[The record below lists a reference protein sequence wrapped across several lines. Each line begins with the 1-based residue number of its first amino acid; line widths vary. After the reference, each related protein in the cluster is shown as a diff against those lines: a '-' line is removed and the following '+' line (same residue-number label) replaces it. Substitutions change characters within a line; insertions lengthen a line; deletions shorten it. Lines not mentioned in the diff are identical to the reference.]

1 MEFKIPVLSQFL
13 GFAAPGST
21 SNPFTEPPK
30 PSRLQELPAEI
41 HLLILHYLKH
51 RDKLSLL
58 RASRFFYDLLL
69 PLFYE
74 NLNTR
79 CTHNLVETLVRTPS
93 LCAYPRSLRLH
104 AWKAPIPQGP
114 GEGEGEAE
122 RSIGIIDIDLILRR
136 WDPSLVLAKARE
148 ASLSD
153 EEAARWEADIKREN
167 ADAWTGLLLTLLP
180 NLVRLYV
187 QFPQHSVYV
196 PRVIQSAASGQ
207 YTSIPVLQNI
217 QEVAVSAA
225 FEPDRESVPSL
236 VSPFFGLPRLRWLTT
251 DALFDGETHNH
262 TPTQTSPITH
272 LSIGWNRG
280 GLERLDDLVK
290 NCPHLE
296 SFRYGYFPYSWCDPL
311 LNHYL
316 YPALLQRKQSLKKLW
331 LDINSR
337 HDAGALSRTWPSF
350 SEFSALELLHVPHHL
365 LGHFYHHAPETETV
379 RGLPDLLPPSLE
391 TLHVTAVGTSAVNA
405 LFPCLAE
412 YVRLRSRQ
420 AQQGL
425 GQELTELVIA
435 SATFLPNMDN
445 ANANSDLDISTASIT
460 DPDTGRPPRSLL
472 DHVIDLRDTCI
483 ASGTRFAIHRK
494 DSRALAHWEF
504 KEPFPRRDLR

>member
-1 MEFKIPVLSQFL
+1 MEFKIPVLSQFM
-13 GFAAPGST
+13 GFTTPTST
-21 SNPFTEPPK
+21 SNPFTK
-30 PSRLQELPAEI
+30 PLTSRLQEVPAEI
-41 HLLILHYLKH
+41 HFLILHHLKP
-51 RDKLSLL
+51 RDKLRLL
-58 RASRFFYDLLL
+58 RASRFFYDLFL
-69 PLFYE
+69 PLTYE
-74 NLNTR
+74 DLNPRWTQ
-79 CTHNLVETLVRTPS
+79 NLVETLVRKPS

-104 AWKAPIPQGP
+104 AWRAPIPRGA
-114 GEGEGEAE
+114 GEEEGEAG
-122 RSIGIIDIDLILRR
+122 RSSRNIDIDLIVRR

-153 EEAARWEADIKREN
+153 EEASQWEEDIKWEN

-196 PRVIQSAASGQ
+196 PRVIQNAASGQ

-225 FEPDRESVPSL
+225 FEPDGESVPSL
-236 VSPFFGLPRLRWLTT
+236 VSPFYGLPRLRWLTT

-262 TPTQTSPITH
+262 TPTRTSPITH

-290 NCPHLE
+290 NCPDIE
-296 SFRYGYFPYSWCDPL
+296 SFRYGYFPYSWCDPS
-311 LNHYL
+311 LNHYI
-316 YPALLQRKQSLKKLW
+316 YPALLQRRQSLKKLW

-337 HDAGALSRTWPSF
+337 RDAGALSTTWPSF
-350 SEFSALELLHVPHHL
+350 SEFSALELLHVPHYL
-365 LGHFYHHAPETETV
+365 LGQFDHDAPETETI
-379 RGLPDLLPPSLE
+379 RSLPDHLPPSLE
-391 TLHVTAVGTSAVNA
+391 ALHVTEVGTSAVNA
-405 LFPCLAE
+405 LFPSLAE
-412 YVRLRSRQ
+412 YVRLRSHQ

-425 GQELTELVIA
+425 GEELAELVIA
-435 SATFLPNMDN
+435 SATFLPNMGN
-445 ANANSDLDISTASIT
+445 AKANTDLEISTASIT

-472 DHVIDLRDTCI
+472 DNVIDLRDTCI

-504 KEPFPRRDLR
+504 KEPFPRSDLW